1 MNIIVSEILVNNEIW
16 VLSVLGDIVNIDAT
30 SHFNDQIQ
38 SLVKSIVKISPI
50 FTSLLESTVK
60 DNLFDGWS
68 LLIIQ
73 KSEVVSVLTNLGQD
87 VTWMS
92 ETVTDS
98 NTLQASDSAVVILS
112 FSEDFLSDGWGIFTS
127 VTFTKYVERMARFKF
142 K

>member
-1 MNIIVSEILVNNEIW
+1 MKVSPV
-16 VLSVLGDIVNIDAT
+16 
-30 SHFNDQIQ
+30 
-38 SLVKSIVKISPI
+38 
-50 FTSLLESTVK
+50 FTSFLESTVK

-73 KSEVVSVLTNLGQD
+73 KSEVIGVLTNLGQD

-98 NTLQASDSAVVILS
+98 NTLQTSDSAVVILS

-127 VTFTKYVERMARFKF
+127 VTFTKYVERMAGFKF